1 MQQGAYAETY
11 TAPNYQTPA
20 TSVLGAV
27 QPFAAAQ
34 QILGKGIG
42 MEQLTCVLFFFIVM
56 SVSIAV
62 LRSVFARMSER
73 VP

>member
-1 MQQGAYAETY
+1 M
-11 TAPNYQTPA
+11 P
-20 TSVLGAV
+20 GAV

-34 QILGKGIG
+34 QIPGKSIG
-42 MEQLTCVLFFFIVM
+42 MDQLTCMLFFFIVM

-62 LRSVFARMSER
+62 LRSVFARMLER